1 MLKLIVGFGLGY
13 LAALVVTVA
22 KESNLTGFVP
32 HIIRCS
38 KEEMDNVIQIDTK
51 RG

>member
-1 MLKLIVGFGLGY
+1 MIVTGVKEWKEDLELKGFI
-13 LAALVVTVA
+13 
-22 KESNLTGFVP
+22 P
-32 HIIRCS
+32 RIIHCS